1 MAQFTSHDGT
11 EISYDDQGDGAPVLL
26 LHGFVGDSNVDWVR
40 SGIFDRLL
48 DEGFRVVLYDA
59 RGHGLSG
66 KPHDAASY
74 AGDTLPNDASA
85 LLDELGL
92 TSCVA
97 VGFSL
102 GARTALRLAALDDR
116 ITAVVAFGLGET
128 SLQPVGQAT
137 NLMAEAMLAD
147 DPATIEQPGVR
158 RFRRM
163 ADAIRADRFALAAS
177 TSGRRPHIDE
187 YIDTIKVPVLLIT
200 GSDDESAGSPDPL
213 AAALPDGRA
222 ITTAG
227 DHAGVK
233 DQAAAQEAMIAFLT
247 EHA

>member
-1 MAQFTSHDGT
+1 MPHFTSRDG
-11 EISYDDQGDGAPVLL
+11 IAIYYDDQGDGAPVVL
-26 LHGFVGDSNVDWVR
+26 LHGYVGDSNVDWVR

-59 RGHGLSG
+59 RGHGLSD
-66 KPHDAASY
+66 KPHDVASY
-74 AGDTLPNDASA
+74 AGDMLANDTRT
-85 LLDELGL
+85 LLDELGF
-92 TSCVA
+92 TACVL

-102 GARTALRLAALDDR
+102 GARTALRVASLDDR
-116 ITAVVAFGLGET
+116 ITAVVALGLGET
-128 SLQPVGQAT
+128 SLQKHRGN
-137 NLMAEAMLAD
+137 NLVSEAMEAE
-147 DPATIEQPGVR
+147 DPKSIEHAGVR

-163 ADAIRADRFALAAS
+163 ADAIGADREALAAVMYAE
-177 TSGRRPHIDE
+177 RPEVPTYADAV
-187 YIDTIKVPVLLIT
+187 KVPVLVIA

-213 AAALPDGRA
+213 AAALPDGRG